1 METETASRKST
12 SRKSVKQ
19 STSVRKS
26 TPVKQSTSKDL
37 TDATGQRVVLDD
49 RSSFIVDRDED
60 DEAMEVDEQE
70 EIVVEKLENEPADL
84 NKVASNLTNSFIAAG
99 RALSQGTYFN
109 FGTVNVAHRRKS
121 GRRSYARVRRRG

>member
-99 RALSQGTYFN
+99 RALSQGT
-109 FGTVNVAHRRKS
+109 
-121 GRRSYARVRRRG
+121 